1 MKISAIIIH
10 PEDTVAC
17 LLHDHRAGET
27 VTLETGVS
35 MLLKSDIPM
44 GHKIALQ
51 SLSKGKPV
59 IKFGAVIGHATEDIL
74 PGEHVHLHN
83 LQGGLR

>member
-10 PEDTVAC
+10 PKDTVAC
-17 LLHDHRAGET
+17 LLHDHRAGEA

-35 MLLKSDIPM
+35 VLLKSNIPM
-44 GHKIALQ
+44 GHKVALR
-51 SLSKGKPV
+51 SLSKGTPV
-59 IKFGAVIGHATEDIL
+59 IKFGAVIGYATEDIL
-74 PGEHVHLHN
+74 PGEHVHLNN